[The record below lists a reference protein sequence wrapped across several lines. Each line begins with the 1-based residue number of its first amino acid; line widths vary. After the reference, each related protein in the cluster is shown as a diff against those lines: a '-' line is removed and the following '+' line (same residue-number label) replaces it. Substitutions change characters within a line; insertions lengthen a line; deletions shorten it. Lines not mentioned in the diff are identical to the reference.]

1 MLDEEYLDAVGALEA
16 AASENYRSF
25 SHLIELKHSVSGKVG
40 SPASAPCVQR
50 PSERLYRTMNLTA
63 AEEPAL
69 AAKDAVAEWK
79 MVSTLI
85 KRDLG
90 YSDRAAPSCE
100 IVAESVRDLISRVR
114 VAKESSPEGA
124 GWEHVLELTGE
135 LTRSSSVNEVIH
147 NRTIPRCRQ
156 VLRDLENAPHQH
168 HPP

>member
-25 SHLIELKHSVSGKVG
+25 SHLIELKHSVS
-40 SPASAPCVQR
+40 
-50 PSERLYRTMNLTA
+50 A